1 MKRKAIQRRLTTAV
15 MIATMAMGTAPAMAA
30 ASEGGEPGVSAPEG
44 SAEGAE
50 KADAQESAPAE
61 GNTEKAENTEGTT
74 EETTEEVTETPAE
87 EPAEETP
94 AEEEPAEEPAQ
105 EEEKQEEEKQEDDAE
120 KSDAEETPAA
130 PEEGETDE
138 TPETPAEAPAET
150 TGGAGGGAAQEEQAE
165 TAVYTYT
172 GKAIS
177 PALAEGEA
185 FVGGETEAI
194 AVGTYTARV
203 AKDGAEYDLEWQI
216 APATLTVTPVYTV
229 KIDDTG
235 LVIDTKVMVDGFVG
249 GEDAD
254 TAAGYTAPTVEQ
266 PATVDEAKA
275 MKAYGGAAE
284 NYVFVYADSVE
295 SGQFRTDTY
304 SDVSEKDYFATAVA
318 WAETNN
324 VANGVSGNRFAPK
337 KDITR
342 EQMAV
347 MLYRFAQYKGIT
359 LDGANE
365 TSFTDA
371 AAISD
376 YAKEAVAAMAKAGIL
391 SGRENGSFDP
401 KAKATRAETASMLV
415 RFAEKYIK

>member
-138 TPETPAEAPAET
+138 TPETPAET

-194 AVGTYTARV
+194 AVGAYTARV

-295 SGQFRTDTY
+295 SDVNAIAPIMRTMHPI
-304 SDVSEKDYFATAVA
+304 V
-318 WAETNN
+318 
-324 VANGVSGNRFAPK
+324 R
-337 KDITR
+337 R
-342 EQMAV
+342 
-347 MLYRFAQYKGIT
+347 
-359 LDGANE
+359 
-365 TSFTDA
+365 
-371 AAISD
+371 
-376 YAKEAVAAMAKAGIL
+376 MAK
-391 SGRENGSFDP
+391 SQ
-401 KAKATRAETASMLV
+401 TANTP
-415 RFAEKYIK
+415 